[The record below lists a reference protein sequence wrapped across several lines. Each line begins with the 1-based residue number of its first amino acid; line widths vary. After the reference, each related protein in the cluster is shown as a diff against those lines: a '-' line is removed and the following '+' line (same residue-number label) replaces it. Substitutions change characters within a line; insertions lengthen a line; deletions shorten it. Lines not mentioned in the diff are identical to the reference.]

1 VRVKIA
7 EPGTVLTD
15 WLLAAFTAWLAWT
28 LFRQVY
34 RLKDRAANLWL
45 AAFCAV
51 AASAFLGGTWHGFSA
66 QIDPSLAAVLWAATM
81 LLASAGSLLFLLAA
95 LHVYT
100 SGRLLD
106 ILSGI
111 AVTKFVLFALL
122 VAINDNFRIVV
133 YDSALAMFAL
143 VVLGTWGAW
152 VRQVPSA
159 PWMLAGVLV
168 SMLAALFQQGRVS
181 IHAHFNHNDLY
192 HVIQMGAMYFL
203 FRGGLLVREQ
213 EPPARDVEATQPLPM
228 VREE

>member
-1 VRVKIA
+1 
-7 EPGTVLTD
+7 
-15 WLLAAFTAWLAWT
+15 
-28 LFRQVY
+28 
-34 RLKDRAANLWL
+34 
-45 AAFCAV
+45 
-51 AASAFLGGTWHGFSA
+51 
-66 QIDPSLAAVLWAATM
+66 M
-81 LLASAGSLLFLLAA
+81 LLASAGSLLFLMAA

-133 YDSALAMFAL
+133 YDSALAMLAL

-168 SMLAALFQQGRVS
+168 SMLAALSQQGRVS
-181 IHAHFNHNDLY
+181 IHPHFNHNDLY

-203 FRGGLLVREQ
+203 FRGGLLVREL
-213 EPPARDVEATQPLPM
+213 EPSARDVEATQPLPM